1 MPLQPMQ
8 NFNMDIG
15 NPAETGFKGFNQGLS
30 MAENLSKQITNQQ
43 TEDDYKR
50 DTTDLLQN
58 HTPDKM
64 ASVML
69 KYPQF
74 SKSFSDA
81 FKQMDAAKQQASF
94 RMASPVY
101 SAMLN
106 KRPDI
111 AKKLLTDQLDA
122 MKNSNAPEQD
132 QQGIE
137 QMLKTIDDD
146 PNSAMT
152 QMAMV
157 LSDSVGGPDNFAAT
171 YGHLMKSKSD
181 EELAPYEQ
189 YKTKS
194 EGDKAAADAGLKEAA
209 LPYADAQAQA
219 DLAKTQFEPIDRAQT
234 IDINRQNAESNREQN
249 RIQNE
254 NLGMQIGQNK
264 IKQDESKLLKQQDY
278 TKYMVASNLTTSA
291 IDKVLNHPEI
301 NSNEI
306 WRSARSFI
314 PGSPAYDFK
323 RLVDT
328 VLSKNFSESIK
339 LMTGMGQLSD
349 AEGKKIQDNIAAID
363 TNMSNAQLKQNLI
376 EIKKILAD
384 ARERKKNE
392 TKKMEDI
399 GAVPKGTVI
408 SPEKI
413 AILAKAR
420 NISPQEAEQFLIN
433 R

>member
-1 MPLQPMQ
+1 
-8 NFNMDIG
+8 MDIG

-30 MAENLSKQITNQQ
+30 MSENLSKQITNQQ

-81 FKQMDAAKQQASF
+81 FKQMDASKQQASF
-94 RMASPVY
+94 RIASPVY

-111 AKKLLTDQLDA
+111 AKRLLSDQLDA
-122 MKNSNAPEQD
+122 MKNSNASEQD
-132 QQGIE
+132 QQGIQ
-137 QMLKTIDDD
+137 QMLQTIDDD

-157 LSDSVGGPDNFAAT
+157 LSDAVGGPENFADT

-194 EGDKAAADAGLKEAA
+194 EGDKAAADAGLKSAA

-254 NLGMQIGQNK
+254 NLGFQINQNK
-264 IKQDESKLLKQQDY
+264 IKQSEEQIKKQSAYNKFEYDSGQ
-278 TKYMVASNLTTSA
+278 ALTS
-291 IDKVLNHPEI
+291 IKKVLNNEEI
-301 NSNEI
+301 NTNPG
-306 WRSARSFI
+306 WRKLKSFMYGSTSA
-314 PGSPAYDFK
+314 DFK
-323 RLVDT
+323 ALLET
-328 VLSKNFSESIK
+328 VKSKNFIQAISGAAGTGLSPISEDEGEKLQKSIEALDDNMTNEQLK
-339 LMTGMGQLSD
+339 SNLAELMT
-349 AEGKKIQDNIAAID
+349 I
-363 TNMSNAQLKQNLI
+363 I
-376 EIKKILAD
+376 ENSVQRRRKEAKLFEKSGIL
-384 ARERKKNE
+384 
-392 TKKMEDI
+392 
-399 GAVPKGTVI
+399 PKDTVI